1 MRLHIFISPRELI
14 SPHWKNAYP
23 HCEVKHLAPKNIT
36 ADTVIWILAGTP
48 QWLELIKK
56 YSQNRI
62 PVIVMT
68 RELTINELGA
78 ALQMGARGY
87 VEAFASQVIIEQVA
101 ETILSGG
108 IWLPG
113 QLLSNLVGVLSKQ
126 PINYQHD
133 CNLDC
138 LTKRERQVVDIVVT
152 GATNKQVAKKLY
164 ITERTVKEHMSSVFN
179 KLKVRDRMH
188 LMLAVK
194 GH

>member
-1 MRLHIFISPRELI
+1 MRLHLFISEKELT

-23 HCEVKHLAPKNIT
+23 DCAIKHIAPKYIT
-36 ADTVIWILAGTP
+36 ADSVIWILAGIP
-48 QWLELIKK
+48 QWLELVKK

-62 PVIVMT
+62 PVIVMA
-68 RELTINELGA
+68 RELDINELGA
-78 ALQMGARGY
+78 ALQMGAMGY
-87 VEAFASQVIIEQVA
+87 VEAFASQIIIEQVA
-101 ETILSGG
+101 DTILSGG

-113 QLLSNLVGVLSKQ
+113 QLLSNLVGALSNQ
-126 PINYQHD
+126 PVHYKHD
-133 CNLDC
+133 CDLDS

-152 GATNKQVAKKLY
+152 GATNKQVANQLN

-194 GH
+194 GS